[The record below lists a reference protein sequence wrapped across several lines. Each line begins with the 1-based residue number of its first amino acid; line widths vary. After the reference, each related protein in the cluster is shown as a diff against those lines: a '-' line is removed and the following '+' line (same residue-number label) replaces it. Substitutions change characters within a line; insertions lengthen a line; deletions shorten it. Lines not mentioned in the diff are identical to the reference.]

1 MGRMQV
7 RDNAVWV
14 KHIEGAPEIV
24 RTILAL
30 KADTPI
36 TLRVDGQPVRF
47 LKMRDGKDGRATQG
61 LRPDKAFKPFW
72 DAMQARRGETVE
84 VRLDRDGLPTDPYL
98 ASISTLLSE
107 WDSAEDAEAYDGL

>member
-7 RDNAVWV
+7 RDNAVWA

-24 RTILAL
+24 RTILEL
-30 KADTPI
+30 KAETPI
-36 TLRVDGQPVRF
+36 TLRVDGKPVRF
-47 LKMRDGKDGRATQG
+47 VKMRDGKDGRKTNG

-72 DAMQARRGETVE
+72 DAMQSRRGEIVE
-84 VRLDRDGLPTDPYL
+84 VHLDRDGPQSDPYL

-107 WDSAEDAEAYDGL
+107 WDSVEDAEAYDGL